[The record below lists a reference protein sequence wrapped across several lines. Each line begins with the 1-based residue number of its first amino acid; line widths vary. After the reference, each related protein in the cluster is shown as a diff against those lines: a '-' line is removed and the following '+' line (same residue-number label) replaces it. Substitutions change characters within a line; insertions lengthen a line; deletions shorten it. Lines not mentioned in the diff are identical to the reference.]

1 MKYVIYNMS
10 DSGEINFSQVV
21 ETQLDTLRVSIDGT
35 KTILKYE
42 NEAPNFLEGI
52 TTYTREEIL
61 QIINDPNNGWISN
74 D

>member
-1 MKYVIYNMS
+1 MKYVIFNMS
-10 DSGEINFSQVV
+10 ESGEINFSEVV
-21 ETQLDTLRVSIDGT
+21 ETQLDTLRISLDGT

-52 TTYTREEIL
+52 TTYTHKEIL